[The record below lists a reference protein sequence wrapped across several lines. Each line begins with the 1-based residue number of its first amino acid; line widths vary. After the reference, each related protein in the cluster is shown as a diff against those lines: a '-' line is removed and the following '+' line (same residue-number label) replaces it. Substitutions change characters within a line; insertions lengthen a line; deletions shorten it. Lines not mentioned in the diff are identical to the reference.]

1 VRICFRIGAVE
12 HCYYI
17 PIFVF
22 PITFHKPGPGPV
34 NYPAFILDAT
44 VIASIHEAAQ
54 HVSDE
59 RVRVA
64 LQGGVEAAMSA
75 LKERAGDHA
84 EVHLEER
91 SA

>member
-1 VRICFRIGAVE
+1 MRICFTIGGVQ

-34 NYPAFILDAT
+34 NYPAFLVDAT
-44 VIASIHEAAQ
+44 VIASIHEAAR

-59 RVRVA
+59 RVRGA
-64 LQGGVEAAMSA
+64 LQSGVEAAMGA
-75 LKERAGDHA
+75 LKERAGEHA
-84 EVHLEER
+84 EVQLEER